1 MPLPGTF
8 FLKKMIYKIVLG
20 EGERAKNNGRKR
32 LFDHLDFAVS
42 RDDPEQNVT
51 IPDEVVLL

>member
-1 MPLPGTF
+1 
-8 FLKKMIYKIVLG
+8 MIDKIVLG
-20 EGERAKNNGRKR
+20 EGESAKKNARTR